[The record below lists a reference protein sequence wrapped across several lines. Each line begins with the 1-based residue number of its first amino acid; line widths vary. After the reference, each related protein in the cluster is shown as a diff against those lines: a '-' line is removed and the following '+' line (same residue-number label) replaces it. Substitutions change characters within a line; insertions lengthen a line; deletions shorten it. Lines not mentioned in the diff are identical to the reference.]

1 MDAWRR
7 NSRTRIAA
15 ILAAG
20 ALAACS
26 SQPAPSQTPARTAP
40 AQAAGRTTV
49 GGTAPR
55 GAIITLEPAVP
66 REFPPPADSL
76 LMDQFGLA
84 FLPDSLVGRVG
95 QRIDFRSSE
104 DVQHNVRVVNT
115 ATKDTVFNVAT
126 PPFETYTH
134 TFDTPG
140 DYAVSCDVH
149 PSMRAGIYIASTPY
163 VTVAGKDGS
172 FEFADVE
179 PGSYKL
185 VALDGERRL
194 ERAIDVTGPRT
205 DVALDGR

>member
-1 MDAWRR
+1 VVAGKAPPDA
-7 NSRTRIAA
+7 I
-15 ILAAG
+15 
-20 ALAACS
+20 
-26 SQPAPSQTPARTAP
+26 
-40 AQAAGRTTV
+40 V
-49 GGTAPR
+49 
-55 GAIITLEPAVP
+55 TLEPAAP
-66 REFPPPADSL
+66 REFPPPANSL

-115 ATKDTVFNVAT
+115 ATKETVFNVAT

-149 PSMRAGIYIASTPY
+149 PSMRAGIYIAPTPY

-172 FEFADVE
+172 FSLSDVE
-179 PGSYKL
+179 PGSYRL
-185 VALDGERRL
+185 VAIHRDQRVER
-194 ERAIDVTGPRT
+194 DVEVSRPRT
-205 DVALDGR
+205 EITIDAR